1 MDPAGFAKPR
11 GTRKQ
16 MTAYV
21 TQIRP
26 SADKTAISLSLLCA
40 LHCLATPVLITVLP
54 SAIALR
60 LENEIFH
67 LWMLIAVVPISLFAL
82 TLGCREHR
90 NLGVAGSGT
99 MGIALMCVA
108 IMLGD
113 DLLGPFS
120 ERALTLLGAGLVTG
134 SHVRNFIIC
143 RQSNIC
149 DC

>member
-1 MDPAGFAKPR
+1 MDPAGFAKLR
-11 GTRKQ
+11 GARKK

-90 NLGVAGSGT
+90 NLGVAGAGT
-99 MGIALMCVA
+99 IGIALMCGA
-108 IMLGD
+108 IILGD
-113 DLLGPFS
+113 DILGPFG

-134 SHVRNFIIC
+134 SHIRNFIIC
-143 RQSNIC
+143 RQSKIC